1 MNQSSYD
8 HMGLCVEWYLDTE
21 RHYRIAD
28 LGSRRVVQKHLVHR
42 TLLEDY
48 NVDYVGLDIVPGPN
62 VDVVMDEPYRIP
74 LKSNSLDVVMTNQVF
89 EHIPFPWASFIEITR
104 VLKPGGLLFLVAPS
118 RGHRHGT
125 NDAWRYYPD
134 SFAAL
139 AMFARMHLLESFVDL
154 PPKLENSRRVDYSR
168 IDTTHSYWGDAVG
181 VFRKPQRPSRRGRLA
196 GEVLVRWANR
206 AADLGALPRP
216 EVPRWRR
223 VKRRQVNQPQANR
236 EPEQVHG

>member
-1 MNQSSYD
+1 
-8 HMGLCVEWYLDTE
+8 
-21 RHYRIAD
+21 
-28 LGSRRVVQKHLVHR
+28 
-42 TLLEDY
+42 
-48 NVDYVGLDIVPGPN
+48 
-62 VDVVMDEPYRIP
+62 MDKPYRIP

-104 VLKPGGLLFLVAPS
+104 VLRPGGLLFLVAPS

-134 SFAAL
+134 SFKAL
-139 AMFARMHLLESFVDL
+139 AMFARMHLLESFVDM